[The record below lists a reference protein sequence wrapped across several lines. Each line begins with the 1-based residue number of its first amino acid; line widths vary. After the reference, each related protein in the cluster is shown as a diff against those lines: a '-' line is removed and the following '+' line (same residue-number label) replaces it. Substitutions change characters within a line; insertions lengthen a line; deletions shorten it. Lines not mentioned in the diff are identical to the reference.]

1 MNVNVAPA
9 EPAAPEPAIPD
20 LITLE
25 CDELKQM
32 LLAKNR
38 AYGNSALD
46 PMRVFSRA
54 SPEEQILVRL
64 DDKLSRLAR
73 GSSGSGMDA
82 EDVVLD
88 LLGYL
93 VLLRVARK
101 RTSSPRPPSAP
112 VDLTPALCMNC
123 KCSRAEAGETVC
135 VGGHMHVFW
144 TATDETHS
152 QCVLAG
158 GKEKAT
164 E

>member
-1 MNVNVAPA
+1 MNVNVASA
-9 EPAAPEPAIPD
+9 EPAAPAPEPVAPAPSARAATEPAIPD

-54 SPEEQILVRL
+54 SPEEQILVRI

-101 RTSSPRPPSAP
+101 QVRMESETLHSTCTA
-112 VDLTPALCMNC
+112 C
-123 KCSRAEAGETVC
+123 KCTRLEAAETTC
-135 VGGHMHVFW
+135 VGGHTHVFGS
-144 TATDETHS
+144 TLDEMRGT
-152 QCVLAG
+152 
-158 GKEKAT
+158 
-164 E
+164 